1 MNHSHAFRAACGA
14 TAAAMLLLA
23 ACVTE
28 TTSGFQG
35 RYLPQDKPEFTGKG
49 QAMIVIPDGQRD
61 FRWAGKAS
69 SWIGSSSVL
78 ELPLGTI
85 VEQIATDV
93 FGTHF
98 SGVKFVAARPTLSG
112 CDITIEGDMDQF
124 IYSYTRVIESGFSDE
139 TQESWIVPE
148 VDVVFTARAYDASGT
163 QIVSKTYSS
172 GPVEGRRYMVSSKPG
187 ERINEALHGTL
198 HDLMDKLAADV
209 NKQQPATCRVK
220 AQ

>member
-1 MNHSHAFRAACGA
+1 MNRAKRLGMAG
-14 TAAAMLLLA
+14 TAAIAVLA
-23 ACVTE
+23 LAGCVTE

-35 RYLPQDKPEFTGKG
+35 RYLPKDTPEFHGKG
-49 QAMIVIPDGQRD
+49 QVMIVIPDGQRD

-69 SWIGSSSVL
+69 SWIGSDSTL

-98 SGVKFVAARPTLSG
+98 SGVKFVAARPALTG
-112 CDITIEGDMDQF
+112 CDIAVEGDMDQF

-139 TQESWIVPE
+139 TQETWIVPE
-148 VDVVFTARAYDASGT
+148 VDVAFTARAYDASGA
-163 QIVSKTYSS
+163 QIVGKTYSS
-172 GPVEGRRYMVSSKPG
+172 GPVAGRRYMVSSKPG

-198 HDLMDKLAADV
+198 HDLIDKLAADV
-209 NKQQPATCRVK
+209 NDKQPAACRVK

>member
-1 MNHSHAFRAACGA
+1 
-14 TAAAMLLLA
+14 MLA
-23 ACVTE
+23 GCVTE

-35 RYLPQDKPEFTGKG
+35 RYLPQDKPEFLGKG
-49 QAMIVIPDGQRD
+49 QVSVVIPDGQRD
-61 FRWAGKAS
+61 FRWAGKSS
-69 SWIGSSSVL
+69 SWIGSDSIL

-98 SGVKFVAARPTLSG
+98 SGVKFVGARPALAG
-112 CDITIEGDMDQF
+112 CDIAVEGDMDQF

-148 VDVVFTARAYDASGT
+148 VDVAFTARAYDASGM

-172 GPVEGRRYMVSSKPG
+172 GQVAGRRYMVSSKPG

-209 NKQQPATCRVK
+209 AAAQPAACRTPLS
-220 AQ
+220 

>member
-1 MNHSHAFRAACGA
+1 MNTA
-14 TAAAMLLLA
+14 TRRLTAGAAALATLLLS

-35 RYLPQDKPEFTGKG
+35 RYLPQDKPEFLGKG
-49 QAMIVIPDGQRD
+49 QVSVVIPDGQRD

-69 SWIGSSSVL
+69 SWIGSDSIL

-98 SGVKFVAARPTLSG
+98 AGVKFVGQRPTLSG
-112 CDITIEGDMDQF
+112 CDIAVEGDMDQF
-124 IYSYTRVIESGFSDE
+124 VYGYTRVIESGFSDE

-148 VDVVFTARAYDASGT
+148 VDVAFTARAYDASGG

-172 GPVEGRRYMVSSKPG
+172 GPVAGRRYMVSSKPG

-209 NKQQPATCRVK
+209 NAKQPATCRVK